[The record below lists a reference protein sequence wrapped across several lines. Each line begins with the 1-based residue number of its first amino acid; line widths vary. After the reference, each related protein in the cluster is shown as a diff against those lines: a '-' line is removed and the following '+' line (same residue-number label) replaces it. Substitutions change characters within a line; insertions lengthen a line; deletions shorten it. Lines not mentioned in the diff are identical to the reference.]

1 MNGLSW
7 TIIIGM
13 LRKFAL
19 PAVAGA
25 AVIWLTAHHLGP
37 WADVVC
43 SISEALLIVV
53 PECK

>member
-43 SISEALLIVV
+43 AVSEALLLVT
-53 PECK
+53 PECL

>member
-7 TIIIGM
+7 TVIIGM

-19 PAVAGA
+19 PAVVGA
-25 AVIWLTAHHLGP
+25 AVVWLTAHNLGP

-43 SISEALLIVV
+43 SVSEALLIEA